1 MRVDGWTPAR
11 SLCRLSLREITPFRG
26 AKGDFRAKGEFT
38 QRENGETTFS
48 WRSCGTRLHENGVH
62 TLA

>member
-1 MRVDGWTPAR
+1 MGGRPRR
-11 SLCRLSLREITPFRG
+11 SLCWLSLREITPFRG

-48 WRSCGTRLHENGVH
+48 WRSCGTQLHENEVRI
-62 TLA
+62 LA